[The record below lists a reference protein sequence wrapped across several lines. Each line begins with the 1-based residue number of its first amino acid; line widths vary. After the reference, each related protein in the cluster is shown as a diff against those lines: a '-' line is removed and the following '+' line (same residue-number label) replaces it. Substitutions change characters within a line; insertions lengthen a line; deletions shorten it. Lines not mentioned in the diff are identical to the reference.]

1 MLGPRPNVPSACHLL
16 VAFQQLVVVVQ
27 RAPNLVGGFPLH
39 PLQMS
44 YMYQHESVQ
53 KNDFKMK
60 NKRRCT
66 WTLHWNKLS
75 MVSQPLQCL
84 SNASDQNGPR
94 ERERQGV
101 TTGSF
106 VILEAP
112 EDSHSLSLHQQA
124 LVGSVV
130 QLLEAGMVIRCWL

>member
-1 MLGPRPNVPSACHLL
+1 
-16 VAFQQLVVVVQ
+16 
-27 RAPNLVGGFPLH
+27 
-39 PLQMS
+39 
-44 YMYQHESVQ
+44 
-53 KNDFKMK
+53 
-60 NKRRCT
+60 
-66 WTLHWNKLS
+66 

-112 EDSHSLSLHQQA
+112 EDPLSLHQQA
-124 LVGSVV
+124 LVGTVV
-130 QLLEAGMVIRCWL
+130 QLLEAGMVIRRWL